1 MLDFKTVLEEV
12 RKIDQQIFP
21 NKKIRG
27 LAIIIV
33 LTVWLV
39 PDDLAQAVLATLSSM
54 GIFMLRGAKG

>member
-1 MLDFKTVLEEV
+1 MVDFGMVIEEI

-39 PDDLAQAVLATLSSM
+39 PNDLVKDVLITFSALGTL
-54 GIFMLRGAKG
+54 ILRGAKP